1 MSGQTCGDDVVE
13 LTTGATVVIWC
24 WAFSLVRRGP
34 ARTGG
39 ALGSAVV
46 VTSIAITAEEHRAR
60 CDTLLESARSEGL
73 TGVVLFDPYYVL
85 YYAGFAYVPT
95 ERPIALVL
103 GADGT
108 RTLVVPRLEVE
119 HAESKATLDRVEHY
133 LEYPGEPRAEE
144 VFRRTLTTMGLT
156 GVIGADQDGYPWI
169 LGYRGPTLSELSGA
183 SVVRLVERLDA
194 QMAVKSEAEI
204 ALIRESVRWG
214 NLAHR
219 LLQRYTEVGATE
231 TEVSQR
237 ASGEATFA
245 MLDAIGEI
253 YRAQSFVSSGAHAGY
268 RGQIGRNSAI
278 PHALAGNIVF
288 TEGDVLVTGASAP
301 VWGYLSELERT
312 MVIGEPSAEQ
322 ELMFEHMLALQDL
335 AFAAIEPGASCSDV
349 DRAVRAY
356 FDEHDL
362 MPNWRH
368 HTGHAI
374 GLRYHEGPFLDS
386 GDHTEIRPG
395 MVFTV
400 EPGLY
405 APDLGGFRHSDTV
418 LVTESGIEILT
429 YYPRDLESLII
440 ST

>member
-1 MSGQTCGDDVVE
+1 V
-13 LTTGATVVIWC
+13 L
-24 WAFSLVRRGP
+24 
-34 ARTGG
+34 
-39 ALGSAVV
+39 
-46 VTSIAITAEEHRAR
+46 TSIAVSPDEHAAR
-60 CDTLLESARSEGL
+60 CEALLAEARGAGL
-73 TGVVLFDPYYVL
+73 AGVVLFDPYYVL
-85 YYAGFAYVPT
+85 YYAGFAFVPT
-95 ERPIALVL
+95 ERPVALVL

-119 HAESKATLDRVEHY
+119 HAQSRSTLDRVEHY
-133 LEYPGEPRAEE
+133 LEYPGDPRAED
-144 VFRRTLTTMGLT
+144 VLARTLAEAGVT
-156 GVIGADQDGYPWI
+156 GAIGADQDGYPWI

-183 SVVRLVERLDA
+183 TVVRVVKQIER
-194 QMAVKSEAEI
+194 QMAVKSPAEI
-204 ALIRESVRWG
+204 ALIRESIRWS

-219 LLQRYTEVGATE
+219 LLQRYTRVGATE

-237 ASGEATFA
+237 ASNEATFA

-253 YRAQSFVSSGAHAGY
+253 YRAQSFLETGAAAGY
-268 RGQIGRNSAI
+268 RGQIGRNAAI
-278 PHALAGNIVF
+278 PHALAGNLVF
-288 TEGDVLVTGASAP
+288 QEGDVLVTGASAP

-312 MVIGEPSAEQ
+312 MFLGEPTPEQ
-322 ELMFEHMLALQDL
+322 ERMFAHVVALQDL
-335 AFAAIEPGASCSDV
+335 AFGTIRPGSPCSDV

-356 FDEHDL
+356 IDEHEL
-362 MPNWRH
+362 WPYWRH

-418 LVTESGIEILT
+418 LVTDDGIEILT
-429 YYPRDLESLII
+429 YYPRDLPSLII
-440 ST
+440 PA